1 VSESAVLSRVE
12 VTTNGEL
19 KTLDQAIRSKASTA
33 PADLAIVSSAYKPFT
48 YAELAAH
55 SDRFRETLRQSGF
68 GPEAR
73 IAVLLKDPPVAALAI
88 VCASCSTVAVPLD
101 PNLTAAELEA
111 RLRLLNVDGVII
123 LDGDVTPM
131 RDLAAKYNILIIE
144 VRVPHAGE
152 LGLELFIAGKS
163 GRGTC
168 SGAAEAPAFI
178 LQTSGTTA
186 AEPSLIPYSHSNLAA
201 TAARLKR
208 WFDLSAS
215 DRCLSVTPVYYCHGL
230 TATVVAPLTSGGS
243 VAFPANPH
251 LVNLKE
257 WFGSLQPT
265 WLSAG
270 PTMFHAILDKAHAEG
285 GEGVRHNLR
294 FVVSGGASLP
304 LKIQTDLQAALGV
317 PVLEHYG
324 ATEAGQISSNLPPPG
339 PAKAGTCGIPE
350 RGSLKVV
357 DPHGVSVGAGE
368 RGEVLVS
375 GPAVVAG
382 YLDNPE
388 LNKTVFVDG
397 WYHTGD
403 IGSIDDEGFLT
414 LHGRL
419 KEIIS
424 RGGEK
429 ISPREIDVALLRH
442 PDVAEAAA
450 FSVPHPRLGEDI
462 AAAVVL
468 RPGATTTG
476 DDLRR
481 FLASELAWFKVPRR
495 ISIVSDLPKGKTGKV
510 QRRKLSEGA
519 TDHGK

>member
-1 VSESAVLSRVE
+1 M
-12 VTTNGEL
+12 
-19 KTLDQAIRSKASTA
+19 
-33 PADLAIVSSAYKPFT
+33 
-48 YAELAAH
+48 
-55 SDRFRETLRQSGF
+55 
-68 GPEAR
+68 
-73 IAVLLKDPPVAALAI
+73 
-88 VCASCSTVAVPLD
+88 AVPLD

-111 RLRLLNVDGVII
+111 RLRLLNVDAVMM
-123 LDGDVTPM
+123 LAGDVTPM
-131 RDLAAKYNILIIE
+131 RDLAAKYEIPIIE
-144 VRVPHAGE
+144 VRAPQAGE
-152 LGLELFIAGKS
+152 LGLDLFVAGKS
-163 GRGTC
+163 RRGTRLE
-168 SGAAEAPAFI
+168 GAEAPAFI

-201 TAARLKR
+201 TAARVRR

-230 TATVVAPLTSGGS
+230 TATVMAPLMSGGS

-251 LVNLKE
+251 LVSLQE
-257 WFGSLQPT
+257 WFVSLRPT

-270 PTMFHAILDKAHAEG
+270 PTMFHAILDKARADD
-285 GEGVRHNLR
+285 GERISHDLR

-304 LKIQTDLQAALGV
+304 LKIQTDLQTALGV

-350 RGSLKVV
+350 HGTLKIV
-357 DPHGVSVGAGE
+357 DPQGAPVGPGE
-368 RGEVLVS
+368 RGEVLVR

-388 LNKTVFVDG
+388 SNKTAFVDG

-403 IGSIDDEGFLT
+403 IGSLDDEGFLT

-450 FSVPHPRLGEDI
+450 YSVPHPRLGEDI

-468 RPGATTTG
+468 RPGAATTG
-476 DDLRR
+476 DELRR
-481 FLASELAWFKVPRR
+481 FISSELAWFKVPRR
-495 ISIVSDLPKGKTGKV
+495 ITIMKDLPKGKTGKV

-519 TDHGK
+519 TGHGK

>member
-1 VSESAVLSRVE
+1 VSESAVRGRE
-12 VTTNGEL
+12 ATARGEP
-19 KTLDQAIRSKASTA
+19 KTLDEAILGKAAAA
-33 PADLAIVSSAYKPFT
+33 PDDIAIVSSAYKPFT
-48 YAELAAH
+48 YGELVAH
-55 SDRFRETLRQSGF
+55 SDRFGETLRQSGF
-68 GPEAR
+68 GPDAR
-73 IAVLLKDPPVAALAI
+73 IAVLLKDPPVAAVAI

-101 PNLTAAELEA
+101 PNLMAAELEA
-111 RLRLLNVDGVII
+111 RLRLLNVDAVMM
-123 LDGDVTPM
+123 LAGDVTPM
-131 RDLAAKYNILIIE
+131 RDLAAKYEIPIIE
-144 VRVPHAGE
+144 VRAPQAGE
-152 LGLELFIAGKS
+152 LGLDLFVAGKS
-163 GRGTC
+163 RRGTRLE
-168 SGAAEAPAFI
+168 GAEAPAFI

-201 TAARLKR
+201 TAARVRR
-208 WFDLSAS
+208 WFDLGAS

-230 TATVVAPLTSGGS
+230 TATVMAPLMSGGS

-251 LVNLKE
+251 LVNLQE
-257 WFGSLQPT
+257 WFGSLRPT

-270 PTMFHAILDKAHAEG
+270 PTMFHAILDKARADDDERI
-285 GEGVRHNLR
+285 RHDLR

-304 LKIQTDLQAALGV
+304 LKIQTDLQTALGV

-350 RGSLKVV
+350 PGTLKIADPKGGAV
-357 DPHGVSVGAGE
+357 DSGE
-368 RGEVLVS
+368 RGEVLVR

-388 LNKTVFVDG
+388 SNKTAFVDG

-403 IGSIDDEGFLT
+403 IGSLDDEGFLT

-429 ISPREIDVALLRH
+429 ISPREIDIALLRH

-450 FSVPHPRLGEDI
+450 FPVPHPRLGEDI

-468 RPGATTTG
+468 RPGSATTG
-476 DDLRR
+476 EELRR
-481 FLASELAWFKVPRR
+481 FLASELSWFKVPRR
-495 ISIVSDLPKGKTGKV
+495 ISIMSDLPKGKTGKV

-519 TDHGK
+519 TGHGK